1 MDAVEE
7 TIGFDK
13 ESNEDKTQNEYVR
26 SLEKPIT
33 QWCIYHGVQGAQALP
48 SVPSTLPLCH
58 VLVTSYLTG
67 LA

>member
-7 TIGFDK
+7 TIGFDT
-13 ESNEDKTQNEYVR
+13 EINEDKTQYEYVR

-33 QWCIYHGVQGAQALP
+33 HWCIYHGPP

-58 VLVTSYLTG
+58 VLVTTG